1 MSQSN
6 PTPDKPSPLLGT
18 PIPMSEGLKQELS
31 RLKEMDMGSIR
42 VNEVLK
48 IQYTLYFRVG
58 TNPHPQFT
66 FFLWPSPDMRIVVE
80 RAKRFCDGM
89 GYRFVNVQ
97 PSMTDLNSVEAR
109 RRESES

>member
-1 MSQSN
+1 MNNLTPAPGLPEPKTSVLLDIPATAIERAETAQS
-6 PTPDKPSPLLGT
+6 
-18 PIPMSEGLKQELS
+18 
-31 RLKEMDMGSIR
+31 
-42 VNEVLK
+42 K
-48 IQYTLYFRVG
+48 IQYTLYYRVG

-66 FFLWPSPDMRIVVE
+66 FFLWPSADMRIVVE

-109 RRESES
+109 RRESET

>member
-18 PIPMSEGLKQELS
+18 PIPMSEELKQELS
-31 RLKEMDMGSIR
+31 RLKDIVPSEAKNP
-42 VNEVLK
+42 VPL
-48 IQYTLYFRVG
+48 IQYTLYYRVG

-66 FFLWPSPDMRIVVE
+66 FFLWPSADMRIVVE

-89 GYRFVNVQ
+89 NYRFVNVQ

-109 RRESES
+109 RRESEQ

>member
-1 MSQSN
+1 MN
-6 PTPDKPSPLLGT
+6 NLT
-18 PIPMSEGLKQELS
+18 PIPGLPESKTSIL
-31 RLKEMDMGSIR
+31 LDMPATAIER
-42 VNEVLK
+42 VEANQSK
-48 IQYTLYFRVG
+48 IQYTLYYRVG

-109 RRESES
+109 RRESEA